1 MFVGN
6 KVYKI
11 KILVTQS
18 FKYNFLPVL
27 VSLLTLTTVVKIKE
41 AKACAWDGIE
51 DFAVLLNYKCQ
62 LFHMCLTQHYCD
74 KICKS
79 SICILWEDKYI
90 WFFLSNLREGQTHLW
105 WWHCVTSDHLS
116 SPVTPAPV
124 GDGRGVSPHPAADV
138 DTPAYS
144 GVNTLAHN
152 NNIRG
157 VWNRMVLSSRKF
169 SV

>member
-74 KICKS
+74 KTCKS
-79 SICILWEDKYI
+79 SIYAYCGKINIFDFFYQIWERDK
-90 WFFLSNLREGQTHLW
+90 L
-105 WWHCVTSDHLS
+105 TSDDDIVW
-116 SPVTPAPV
+116 PVTTSPARWPRRQWV
-124 GDGRGVSPHPAADV
+124 MAGGSAHTRQLMLTLQPTVAWIRWL
-138 DTPAYS
+138 TITTS
-144 GVNTLAHN
+144 GASE
-152 NNIRG
+152 I
-157 VWNRMVLSSRKF
+157 VWC
-169 SV
+169 